1 MLSPSFSSRFRYAML
16 AGASAVFL
24 FLLTGC
30 GAGLADGNGYG
41 DGANAMAGIVHG
53 GPNPINGATMTLYVT
68 DTSGTSTYGSAATVV
83 TTAQTAATGSF
94 NFTLPSSGV
103 FCPAGEY
110 AYIAGYGGNTGAN
123 SSSGT
128 NTTTLLMA
136 VVGACSTV
144 YAVNAGVQ
152 TYIGNAVYV
161 NELTTA
167 VSAYALNNFMTVSS
181 AGRVDIGAPK
191 NNSATASAA
200 TPSAAGLAHAFANVT
215 NMIVGYTGY
224 PQASYAGRGG
234 AIPTD
239 QVYALGN
246 ILEACVN
253 SNPTF
258 TVTPSATANDGSACG
273 QLFSLTTPP
282 ISGATTPVNT
292 LQAMKN
298 LAHYPLGNGTTWN
311 GTGSGATAT
320 ACTAST
326 GGSLSAVQCLY
337 NITYPNSFFQTAI
350 TQAPPDWSMSIGYA
364 TGYGVETTGC
374 ASTCSGLKYPMALAL
389 DYQDNVYVLNWSTN
403 PSTTYIN
410 VVGLAYDGTPL
421 FATAN
426 DTSANDLTMLAIGT
440 DTAGHVFGVT
450 PDTTGNQSLIVW
462 NTSDGSVANKLTS
475 TSLGSNSAFV
485 LADPL
490 NNINI
495 ISSQQGISMRRATYT
510 APSSYALSSIS
521 NSSTGGTSATGGPAA
536 VSYGTNLD
544 IFLLANP
551 SAGPTV
557 YAISNTGT
565 YTKGTPAAATYGSSA
580 IASVLLGGSI
590 GSSAGITGL
599 STGNA
604 MAINSAGITP
614 VTKSG
619 STLSVGTAQTLTPV
633 NGTSGTFRGTVTDGS
648 NYVFAIDGAGGT
660 YLSGATAFIP
670 SSTSFTTG
678 GQFLGTYRPCYIKTS
693 TTTCGTDVNGTS
705 SGTPAVLGP
714 RGIGIDSA
722 GDIWIAS
729 GVSANLTEIIGSA
742 APTWPGKSMG
752 LQGLPQ

>member
-1 MLSPSFSSRFRYAML
+1 ML
-16 AGASAVFL
+16 AGAAAI
-24 FLLTGC
+24 LLPLLSGC
-30 GAGLADGNGYG
+30 GTGLADGNGYG
-41 DGANAMAGIVHG
+41 DGANSMSGIVHG
-53 GPNPINGATMTLYVT
+53 GPNPVIGATMTLYVT
-68 DTSGTSTYGSAATVV
+68 NTSGTSTYGSAATAV
-83 TTAQTAATGSF
+83 TTASTSGNGSF
-94 NFTLPSSGV
+94 NFTLPATGT

-123 SSSGT
+123 SGT
-128 NTTTLLMA
+128 NTTTLLMS
-136 VVGACSTV
+136 VVGACSSV
-144 YAVNAGVQ
+144 YAVNAGAQ
-152 TYIGNAVYV
+152 TYTGNAVYV

-167 VSAYALNNFMTVSS
+167 VSAYALNNFMTVSN
-181 AGRVDIGAPK
+181 AGRVDIGAPL
-191 NNSATASAA
+191 NNSTTASAA
-200 TPSAAGLAHAFANVT
+200 TPSAAGLAHAFANVQ
-215 NMIVGYTGY
+215 NIIVGYTGY
-224 PQASYAGRGG
+224 MQASYGGRGG

-239 QVYALGN
+239 QIYAIGN

-258 TVTPSATANDGSACG
+258 AVTPSATANDGSACG

-282 ISGATTPVNT
+282 ISGSTTPVNT

-337 NITYPNSFFQTAI
+337 NIAYPNSFYQTAL
-350 TQAPPDWSMSIGYA
+350 TVAPPDWSMSIGYA

-374 ASTCSGLKYPMALAL
+374 ASTCSGLKYPFALAL
-389 DYQDNVYVLNWSTN
+389 DYQDNVYVLNYNQSGPTA
-403 PSTTYIN
+403 IN
-410 VVGLAYDGTPL
+410 IVGIGYDGTSL

-426 DTSANDLTMLAIGT
+426 DSTSTDLTMTQIGT

-450 PDTTGNQSLIVW
+450 PNTSGTQSLIVW
-462 NTSDGSVANKLTS
+462 NTTDGSQLTKLTS
-475 TSLGSNSAFV
+475 SSLGSNSTFV

-490 NNINI
+490 NNINV
-495 ISSQQGISMRRATYT
+495 ISSQQNINMRHLTYT
-510 APSSYALSSIS
+510 APSTYSIASVS
-521 NSSTGGTSATGGPAA
+521 NTATGGTSVTGGPAA

-544 IFLLANP
+544 IYLLANP

-557 YAISNTGT
+557 YGIFNSGT
-565 YTKGTPAAATYGSSA
+565 YTKGTPAAGTYGSSA
-580 IASVLLGGSI
+580 ISSVLIS
-590 GSSAGITGL
+590 GSSIANAFGIGGL

-604 MAINSAGITP
+604 MAITSLGITP
-614 VTKSG
+614 ITRSG
-619 STLSVGTAQTLTPV
+619 STLSAGSNLTFTPV
-633 NGTSGTFRGTVTDGS
+633 YGSTGYFRGTSVDGS
-648 NYVFAIDGAGGT
+648 NYVYAIDGANGT
-660 YLSGATAFIP
+660 SLSGATTFVP
-670 SSTSFTTG
+670 SSTSFSTTG
-678 GQFLGTYRPCYIKTS
+678 TFLGTYRSCFVKSS

-705 SGTPAVLGP
+705 SGTPAILGP